1 MYELFKIWVKGKY
14 ITESTLYP
22 LELSALHRGLITR
35 HFTFY
40 KLLSEADKRR
50 FEHRVKKFIDK
61 HEFVGRDG
69 VKVTEKMRILI
80 SSTAIML
87 TFGMSRYLLSEFDT
101 IIIYPKDYFSQVT
114 KQQHKG
120 ETNPKYRT
128 IVFSWDDF
136 MEGIKVENDNL
147 NLGIHELTHALHF
160 TFKRRKSVT
169 AINFMKRFKQ
179 LLNILKDRKLQRK
192 IVASGYL
199 RSYGF
204 RNEYEF
210 LAVLV
215 EHFFE
220 TPEEF
225 NEKLPEVYKMVRL
238 MLNLDILKMT
248 ARASQGVVLPK

>member
-22 LELSALHRGLITR
+22 LELSELHRGLITR

-61 HEFVGRDG
+61 HKFVGRDG
-69 VKVTEKMRILI
+69 VEITEKMRILI

-160 TFKRRKSVT
+160 TFMRRKSVT

-179 LLNILKDRKLQRK
+179 LLNILKDKKLQRK

-199 RSYGF
+199 RQYGF

-225 NEKLPEVYKMVRL
+225 NEKLPEIYRMVRL
-238 MLNLDILKMT
+238 MLNLDTLKMKAT
-248 ARASQGVVLPK
+248 ASYSAILPK